1 MPKMKTLSSAKRR
14 FKVTGKGKIKFK
26 QAKTRHMMTHKSK
39 KMKRKARGMGV
50 MNESDARIVL
60 DNFLPY
66 QRAKRRRARKKDAR
80 AAMKKEAA

>member
-1 MPKMKTLSSAKRR
+1 MPKMKTSSSAKKR

-39 KMKRKARGMGV
+39 KMKRKARGTDV
-50 MNESDARIVL
+50 MCESDARIIL

-66 QRAKRRRARKKDAR
+66 QRATRRRARKK
-80 AAMKKEAA
+80 AAVAKKGEAA